1 MSPSP
6 TADPSRAVA
15 GAPIDVSAVL
25 THRPGPLIVF
35 GSGTGVVY
43 FSATREEDGLSSGPP
58 LRTSDCGRHELASE
72 TVVPYGHAGPT
83 EGSRHQLL
91 ERIGSA
97 PTVNTWLD
105 AGEVWV
111 GALAA
116 ASAAFGG
123 EVVSSADG
131 QAWVVADGPVAIQL
145 RQISAADGQE
155 AWQAADF
162 LQPVSCDLMQSD
174 AEDSGTGD

>member
-1 MSPSP
+1 MDRVVHICSAYLVTNASLQVR
-6 TADPSRAVA
+6 RARR
-15 GAPIDVSAVL
+15 IQ
-25 THRPGPLIVF
+25 
-35 GSGTGVVY
+35 
-43 FSATREEDGLSSGPP
+43 
-58 LRTSDCGRHELASE
+58 
-72 TVVPYGHAGPT
+72 PY
-83 EGSRHQLL
+83 
-91 ERIGSA
+91 GSA

-105 AGEVWV
+105 TGEVWV
-111 GALAA
+111 GDLAA

-155 AWQAADF
+155 AWQAADSV
-162 LQPVSCDLMQSD
+162 QPVSCDLMQSD